1 MVRRKITPS
10 PREYLGQIDAGA
22 RGSEIQKNLRA
33 APYGWPQ
40 DAVDAALI
48 ALHRSG
54 HLRAIRNGQPVAVGA
69 LDQAGIKA
77 AEFRP
82 EKIRLTT
89 PQRIALRGLFERAN
103 VNCKSGEEED
113 QANIFLETVRSIG
126 RSAGG
131 NSPLPPAP

>member
-1 MVRRKITPS
+1 MARTEDHAVAKRVL
-10 PREYLGQIDAGA
+10 EQIDAGA
-22 RGSEIQKNLRA
+22 RGSAIQKNLRA

-40 DAVDAALI
+40 DAVDTALI

-54 HLRAIRNGQPVAVGA
+54 HLRAIRNGQPIAVGS

-89 PQRIALRGLFERAN
+89 PQYIALRGLFERAN
-103 VNCKSGEEED
+103 VTCKSGEEEA
-113 QANIFLETVRSIG
+113 QANIFLEAVKSIG
-126 RSAGG
+126 RSGRG
-131 NSPLPPAP
+131 